1 MARLDWNPIG
11 SKIFET
17 GVDRGVLYVPGQNGV
32 VWNGL
37 VSVIETPSGG
47 ETRSFYYDGK
57 KFLNVAS
64 SEEMA
69 GTINAYYSPP
79 EFDVCDGSS
88 EPEDGVYAWQQ
99 RRSSFGLSF
108 RTKTGNDINGLDSS
122 YKIHIIYNLL
132 AAPSERPYK
141 TNSSEPEPLVLSWEY
156 TTKPVPFPDYLPTA
170 HVTIDA
176 NKAPSWAIQQLET
189 ILYGTET
196 TDARLP
202 SPEEII
208 FAFNNKPLFTVT
220 DLGDGVFEIYG
231 ADEEVTFVD
240 AGQYTISGEQV
251 VSVDGSTYTISSAT

>member
-1 MARLDWNPIG
+1 MTRLDWNPIG

-57 KFLNVAS
+57 KFLTVAS

-79 EFDVCDGSS
+79 EFDICDGSL
-88 EPEDGVYAWQQ
+88 EPKDGVYAWQQ

-122 YKIHIIYNLL
+122 YKIHIIYNIL
-132 AAPSERPYK
+132 ASPSERPYK

-156 TTKPVPFPDYLPTA
+156 TTKPVPFPGCMPTA
-170 HVTIDA
+170 HITIDSA
-176 NKAPSWAIQQLET
+176 KASASIVSEIED
-189 ILYGTET
+189 ILYGSYT
-196 TDARLP
+196 TNARLP
-202 SPEEII
+202 LPYEILSLFGAYDIQVVDNGNGI
-208 FAFNNKPLFTVT
+208 F
-220 DLGDGVFEIYG
+220 
-231 ADEEVTFVD
+231 
-240 AGQYTISGEQV
+240 TISGDPVAVTFLSDGTYRITSESV
-251 VSVDGSTYTISSAT
+251 VQITDGEFNISST

>member
-57 KFLNVAS
+57 KFLTVAS

-79 EFDVCDGSS
+79 EFDICDGSL

-122 YKIHIIYNLL
+122 YKIHIIYNIL
-132 AAPSERPYK
+132 ASPSERPYK

-156 TTKPVPFPDYLPTA
+156 TTKPVPFPGCMPTA
-170 HVTIDA
+170 HITIDSA
-176 NKAPSWAIQQLET
+176 KASASIVSEIED
-189 ILYGTET
+189 ILYGTEIT
-196 TDARLP
+196 GARLP
-202 SPEEII
+202 LPDEILS
-208 FAFNNKPLFTVT
+208 LFGGYDIQVV
-220 DLGDGVFEIYG
+220 DNGDGVF
-231 ADEEVTFVD
+231 
-240 AGQYTISGEQV
+240 TISGDPVAVTFLSDGTYRITSKSV
-251 VSVDGSTYTISSAT
+251 VQITDGEFNISST

>member
-1 MARLDWNPIG
+1 MTRLDWNPIG

-57 KFLNVAS
+57 KFLTVAS

-79 EFDVCDGSS
+79 EFDICDGSS
-88 EPEDGVYAWQQ
+88 EPEGGVYAWQQ

-108 RTKTGNDINGLDSS
+108 RTKTGNDINGLGSS

-132 AAPSERPYK
+132 ATPSERPYK
-141 TNSSEPEPLVLSWEY
+141 TNSSEHEPLVLSWEY

-170 HVTIDA
+170 HITIDSG
-176 NKAPSWAIQQLET
+176 KAPPATVTAIED
-189 ILYGTET
+189 ILYGTEIT
-196 TDARLP
+196 SARLP
-202 SPEEII
+202 LPDEII
-208 FAFNNKPLFTVT
+208 SLFGGYDIQVV
-220 DLGDGVFEIYG
+220 DNGDGSFTLTGTDSAIQLIGDGTYRLTADNVTQLT
-231 ADEEVTFVD
+231 ADEFNIT
-240 AGQYTISGEQV
+240 
-251 VSVDGSTYTISSAT
+251 ST

>member
-1 MARLDWNPIG
+1 MTRLDWNPIG

-57 KFLNVAS
+57 KFLTVAS

-79 EFDVCDGSS
+79 EFDICDGSLK
-88 EPEDGVYAWQQ
+88 PEDGVYAWQQ

-122 YKIHIIYNLL
+122 YKIHIIYNIL
-132 AAPSERPYK
+132 ASPSERPYK

-156 TTKPVPFPDYLPTA
+156 TTKPVPFPGCMPTA
-170 HVTIDA
+170 HITIDSA
-176 NKAPSWAIQQLET
+176 KASASIVSEIEA
-189 ILYGTET
+189 ILYGSYT
-196 TDARLP
+196 TNARLP
-202 SPEEII
+202 LPNEILSLFGGYDIQVVDNGNGI
-208 FAFNNKPLFTVT
+208 F
-220 DLGDGVFEIYG
+220 
-231 ADEEVTFVD
+231 
-240 AGQYTISGEQV
+240 TISGDPVAVTFLSDGTYRITSESV
-251 VSVDGSTYTISSAT
+251 VQITDGEFNISST

>member
-1 MARLDWNPIG
+1 MTRLDWNPIG

-57 KFLNVAS
+57 KFLTVAS

-79 EFDVCDGSS
+79 EFDICDGSS

-122 YKIHIIYNLL
+122 YKIHIIYNIL
-132 AAPSERPYK
+132 ASPSERPYK

-156 TTKPVPFPDYLPTA
+156 TTKPVPFPGCMPTA
-170 HVTIDA
+170 HITIDSA
-176 NKAPSWAIQQLET
+176 KASASIVSEIED
-189 ILYGTET
+189 ILYGSYT
-196 TDARLP
+196 TNARLP
-202 SPEEII
+202 LPDEILS
-208 FAFNNKPLFTVT
+208 LFGDYDIQVV
-220 DLGDGVFEIYG
+220 DNGDGVF
-231 ADEEVTFVD
+231 
-240 AGQYTISGEQV
+240 TISGDPVAVTFLSDGTYRITSESV
-251 VSVDGSTYTISSAT
+251 VQITDGEFNISST